1 MNVLNPS
8 LARVFLNEL
17 FGARTLPREPEPTMA
32 MEDPQQIQAFVDGS
46 LGDGPLAAGY
56 LYNSAHITQAI
67 QGCKTVI
74 DLGCGPGAQLA
85 QIARINPDISFLG
98 IDLSDGMLA
107 KANQSALD
115 QNLTNVKYTRD
126 DITRLESI
134 PDKLADGVISTL
146 ALHHL
151 PTLESLRCC
160 FHQISRVLKPGG
172 CIYLIDF
179 GRLKS
184 LHSVM
189 FFAYMNRSRQ
199 SHLLSLDYERS
210 LRAAFLDEDFKACAA
225 EELPK
230 NIQIFTTFKIPFL
243 VVITT
248 KSRPL
253 PPPVRLRLQEMRRDL
268 PPRCQRD
275 LDDFRL
281 FLRLGGMKDDP
292 FK

>member
-1 MNVLNPS
+1 
-8 LARVFLNEL
+8 
-17 FGARTLPREPEPTMA
+17 MA
-32 MEDPQQIQAFVDGS
+32 MEDPQQIQAFVDGG

-56 LYNSAHITQAI
+56 LGNSAHITRAI

-85 QIARINPDISFLG
+85 QIARLNPNTSFIG

-107 KANQSALD
+107 RANQHARD
-115 QNLTNVKYTRD
+115 HNLTNVKYVRD
-126 DITRLESI
+126 DITCLNHIQDNSV
-134 PDKLADGVISTL
+134 DGVISTL

-151 PTLESLRCC
+151 PTLDDLRSC
-160 FHQISRVLKPGG
+160 FRQITRVLRPGG
-172 CIYLIDF
+172 AVYLVDF

-184 LHSVM
+184 LHSVL
-189 FFAYMNRSRQ
+189 FFAYMNRLHQ

-210 LRAAFLDEDFKACAA
+210 LRAAFLDEDFKTCAA
-225 EELPK
+225 EVLP
-230 NIQIFTTFKIPFL
+230 NNVQIFTTLKIPFL

-248 KSRPL
+248 KSHPL
-253 PPPVRLRLQEMRRDL
+253 PPSIKLRLQEMRQDL
-268 PPRCQRD
+268 PPRCRRD